1 MKSFFKKGIIVI
13 LTVLLLCGCGKKN
26 VIDEDNVKIVTSF
39 YPIYVLT
46 ANVVDGVDGV
56 ELVNLTEQQ
65 TGCLHDYQITT
76 QDMKKLENADVF
88 IINGAGM
95 EHFLDKIKENYP
107 DLKIIDTSEGIELI
121 ESHEGTNPHIW
132 LSIDNAI
139 MQLNTINNAIREV
152 DMNNSNSYDNNT
164 TNFTNKLTELKNTM
178 INELKGISSRNIIT
192 FHEAFPY
199 FAKDLGLNIVAT
211 IEDGENTAHSPK
223 ELSEIITTVKNND
236 VKAIFSEPQYSD
248 KMAQTIA
255 DETGVK
261 IYKLDSIVTG
271 EFSKDSYINAMKAN
285 LEVLKEALS

>member
-1 MKSFFKKGIIVI
+1 
-13 LTVLLLCGCGKKN
+13 
-26 VIDEDNVKIVTSF
+26 
-39 YPIYVLT
+39 
-46 ANVVDGVDGV
+46 
-56 ELVNLTEQQ
+56 
-65 TGCLHDYQITT
+65 
-76 QDMKKLENADVF
+76 
-88 IINGAGM
+88 
-95 EHFLDKIKENYP
+95 
-107 DLKIIDTSEGIELI
+107 
-121 ESHEGTNPHIW
+121 
-132 LSIDNAI
+132 
-139 MQLNTINNAIREV
+139 LNTINNAIREV

>member
-1 MKSFFKKGIIVI
+1 MNSFLKKGIIV
-13 LTVLLLCGCGKKN
+13 LMAVVLLCGCGSKN
-26 VIDEDNVKIVTSF
+26 TIDNDELKIVTSF

-46 ANVVDGVDGV
+46 ANVVDGIDGV

-76 QDMKKLENADVF
+76 QDMKKLENADLFV
-88 IINGAGM
+88 INGAGM
-95 EHFLDKIKENYP
+95 EHFLDKIRENYP
-107 DLKIIDTSEGIELI
+107 ELKIVDTSVGIELI
-121 ESHEGTNPHIW
+121 DSHEGTNPHIW

-139 MQLNTINNAIREV
+139 KQVNTINHAISEADVNNASV
-152 DMNNSNSYDNNT
+152 YADNSVAFIND
-164 TNFTNKLTELKNTM
+164 LTELKYRM
-178 INELKGISSRNIIT
+178 LNELSGISSRNIVT

-199 FAKDLGLNIVAT
+199 LAKELGLNIVAT

-223 ELSEIITTVKNND
+223 ELSEIIASIKDNN

-248 KMAQTIA
+248 KMAQTIS

-271 EFSKDSYINAMKAN
+271 ELTKDAYVEAMEAN
-285 LEVLKEALS
+285 LEVLKEALG

>member
-1 MKSFFKKGIIVI
+1 MKNILKKSIV
-13 LTVLLLCGCGKKN
+13 VLLAVVLLTGCGKKTT
-26 VIDEDNVKIVTSF
+26 VDSDELKIVTSF

-56 ELVNLTEQQ
+56 NLVNLTEQQ
-65 TGCLHDYQITT
+65 TGCLHDYQVTT
-76 QDMKKLENADVF
+76 QDMKKLENADLF

-107 DLKIIDTSEGIELI
+107 ELKIIDTSEGIELI

-132 LSIDNAI
+132 LSIENAI
-139 MQLNTINNAIREV
+139 KQLNSINNAVSEIDV
-152 DMNNSNSYDNNT
+152 DNANLYVKNT
-164 TNFTNKLTELKNTM
+164 TTFTNELTELKNTM
-178 INELKGISSRNIIT
+178 INELSGILSRNIVT

-199 FAKDLGLNIVAT
+199 FANDLKLDIVST

-223 ELSEIITTVKNND
+223 ELSEIITAVKDNN

-248 KMAQTIA
+248 KMAQTIS

-271 EFSKDSYINAMKAN
+271 ELNKEAYVEAMEAN
-285 LEVLKEALS
+285 LEVLKEALN

>member
-1 MKSFFKKGIIVI
+1 MKNILKKSIV
-13 LTVLLLCGCGKKN
+13 VLLAVVLLTGCGKKTT
-26 VIDEDNVKIVTSF
+26 VDSDELKIVTSF

-56 ELVNLTEQQ
+56 NLVNLTEQQ
-65 TGCLHDYQITT
+65 TGCLHDYQVTT
-76 QDMKKLENADVF
+76 QDMKKLENADLF

-107 DLKIIDTSEGIELI
+107 ELKIVDTSVGIELM

-139 MQLNTINNAIREV
+139 KQLNTINDAVCEMDV
-152 DMNNSNSYDNNT
+152 NNGSLYANNLASYT
-164 TNFTNKLTELKNTM
+164 AELTELKNTM
-178 INELKGISSRNIIT
+178 MDALNGIESKNIIT

-199 FAKDLGLNIVAT
+199 FAKDLGLNIVST
-211 IEDGENTAHSPK
+211 IEDGEHTAHSPK
-223 ELSEIITTVKNND
+223 ELSEIINTVKDNN

-248 KMAQTIA
+248 KMAQTIS

-271 EFSKDSYINAMKAN
+271 ELNKEAYVEAMEAN
-285 LEVLKEALS
+285 LEVLKEALN

>member
-1 MKSFFKKGIIVI
+1 MKSLLKKSIII
-13 LTVLLLCGCGKKN
+13 LLVFAFLCGCTKKEN
-26 VIDEDNVKIVTSF
+26 IDNDKVKIVTSF

-46 ANVVDGVDGV
+46 ANVVDGAKGV

-76 QDMKKLENADVF
+76 QDMKKLEDADVF

-95 EHFLDKIKENYP
+95 EHFLDKIKANYP
-107 DLKIIDTSEGIELI
+107 KLKIVDTSAGIELV

-139 MQLNTINNAIREV
+139 KQINTINNVMTEIDE
-152 DMNNSNSYDNNT
+152 NNSGVYSSNT
-164 TNFTNKLTELKNTM
+164 AAFVNELTGLKSTM
-178 INELKGISSRNIIT
+178 ISEMSNIESRNIIT

-211 IEDGENTAHSPK
+211 IENGEHTTHSPK
-223 ELSEIITTVKNND
+223 ELSEIIATVKENN

-248 KMAQTIA
+248 KMAQTISG
-255 DETGVK
+255 ETGVK

-271 EFSKDSYINAMKAN
+271 EFNKDAYINAMKSN
-285 LEVLKEALS
+285 LEVLKEALE